1 MPSLLRDEVL
11 AATPEPGEHLLVY
24 GRISETAVAA
34 LEASGVPAR
43 VYGGRDDVTADERDG
58 NLLYRPFANE
68 AFIEDLRTCR
78 GVVASAGYSLMSE
91 AVYLRKPMLA
101 LPLTGQFEQE
111 MNSRYLA
118 ALGYGTAS
126 TALDE
131 PALEQ
136 FLAREP
142 QLTENT
148 RRLPPGRQPRGA
160 RDRSTALIA
169 ELTA

>member
-1 MPSLLRDEVL
+1 M
-11 AATPEPGEHLLVY
+11 
-24 GRISETAVAA
+24 
-34 LEASGVPAR
+34 
-43 VYGGRDDVTADERDG
+43 TADERDG

-68 AFIEDLRTCR
+68 AFVEDLRTCR

-111 MNSRYLA
+111 MNSRYLDT
-118 ALGYGTAS
+118 LGFGTAS

-131 PALEQ
+131 PALER
-136 FLAREP
+136 FLEREP
-142 QLTENT
+142 QTDGDT
-148 RRLPPGRQPRGA
+148 RRSTSQDGNRVALETI
-160 RDRSTALIA
+160 DRLIA